1 MIDFYSDSKIN
12 ASDIILSAH
21 SEPLF
26 FSEYESDS
34 LENTRSNTPEL
45 KSNRDFQEELKNQ
58 FGNFKITFFRQKISQ
73 ESMKK
78 APKQSDNSTRLLE
91 LDLEHVKERLAAK
104 EREVEGLY
112 RQILNQD
119 KAFAES
125 YREQEAS
132 FREREEKLIVKLFDE
147 VDKNLPENNSELF
160 KGKVANKSANRAAA
174 QDRRARRANSQFT
187 ESTRFFSKK

>member
-1 MIDFYSDSKIN
+1 
-12 ASDIILSAH
+12 
-21 SEPLF
+21 
-26 FSEYESDS
+26 

-58 FGNFKITFFRQKISQ
+58 FGKLTSTFLSTKIIQ

-78 APKQSDNSTRLLE
+78 VPKQLENSTRLLE
-91 LDLEHVKERLAAK
+91 LDLAHVKERLAAK

-147 VDKNLPENNSELF
+147 VRKFIS
-160 KGKVANKSANRAAA
+160 
-174 QDRRARRANSQFT
+174 
-187 ESTRFFSKK
+187 